1 MPTPNDTVNLV
12 SPTGVTQAVA
22 ADAVPS
28 LEARG
33 WQAEGA
39 NAEAARVVDERL
51 EEEFGGVGDVVETGV
66 EGALRGLTFGASDFL
81 GDDGTLLRRQVN
93 QGTALGG
100 ELLGAIAP
108 AVFSGGTGAVGAVA
122 RLTPRGQAAARAAQW
137 ISSAGTRS
145 GALARGIAYESA
157 EGAGE
162 MAINYL
168 AQRAL
173 ERGEVKA
180 EDLARAVMRGGAV
193 GLASGALAGGLAK
206 LARNADG
213 ALPVAPGARAA
224 DVEAPRSALARKAE
238 AGGDSISTA
247 DLAGRKATARSW
259 DAHQELL
266 ADVRS
271 RGRRDFLGEVDEVMR
286 SPVVRLGLEQ
296 SDREILERALV
307 TRARDAA
314 RAGTDAADW
323 GKRYGQKFRK
333 VKGDNTYTSSLAK
346 VPRELDDEGAIKLAA
361 LDDAMDGF
369 DAELRAIREAGAEAE
384 QAAVTAGP
392 DALLAVAPSVGAKIK
407 SVVDRVRAAPIVE
420 SAAKVAGA
428 AEAAQQLGM
437 PVPTVSQMLG
447 GGTVGKAVG
456 LFLAAKAARGAV
468 GKLMPTMAG
477 GTPLAR
483 AVALAS
489 RHSDRV
495 GDVIR
500 SGLRSAAASVPVRR
514 AIANTPGAGS
524 KVWDNTRA
532 AEMRQAVASATMAL
546 PVPLADAA
554 LAQTERVVGYL
565 RAKSPRNPMAGSPW
579 AASWKPDAHA
589 AADWARRQRSALDP
603 EHAIDVAMSTPFAG
617 LEVEALRE
625 CHPDLFGDVQFALAG
640 LTAPDLA
647 KMRPAMR
654 ESLGRSFGVPLTT
667 GQLPGYLAPVPPT
680 AQPQPAFARPSNAN
694 ASALVTGEQVT
705 R

>member
-1 MPTPNDTVNLV
+1 MADKVNLV
-12 SPTGVTQAVA
+12 SPQGNVTAI
-22 ADAVPS
+22 D
-28 LEARG
+28 
-33 WQAEGA
+33 
-39 NAEAARVVDERL
+39 AEAAPALEAQGWTIEGAGAEASRVTGEVL
-51 EEEFGGVGDVVETGV
+51 EEQYGGVTGAIGAGV
-66 EGALRGLTFGASDFL
+66 EGVARGATFGLSDFV
-81 GDDGTLLRRQVN
+81 GDRGTLMRQQVN
-93 QGTALGG
+93 PGAALGG

-108 AVFSGGTGAVGAVA
+108 AVFSGGTGAVGTVA

-137 ISSAGTRS
+137 ISRASTRS
-145 GALARGIAYESA
+145 GAVARGIAYESA

-193 GLASGALAGGLAK
+193 GIASGALSGSLAK
-206 LARNADG
+206 LARSADG
-213 ALPVAPGARAA
+213 ALPGAPLARSA
-224 DVEAPRSALARKAE
+224 DVEAPRSAFVRKAE

-286 SPVVRLGLEQ
+286 SPGVRLGLEQ
-296 SDREILERALV
+296 GDREILERALV
-307 TRARDAA
+307 ARARDAA
-314 RAGTDAADW
+314 KAGTDAAEW
-323 GKRYGQKFRK
+323 SGRYARKFRG
-333 VKGDNTYTSSLAK
+333 VKGDNTYVRSLGK
-346 VPRELDDEGAIKLAA
+346 VPRQLDDEGAVKLAA

-369 DAELRAIREAGAEAE
+369 DAELKAIREAGAEAE
-384 QAAVTAGP
+384 QAAITAGP
-392 DALLAVAPSVGAKIK
+392 EAMVAIAPSVGAKIK
-407 SVVDRVRAAPIVE
+407 AAVDRVRAAPIVE
-420 SAAKVAGA
+420 SAARVAGA
-428 AEAAQQLGM
+428 AEAAQQLGV

-447 GGTVGKAVG
+447 GGMVGKAVG

-468 GKLMPTMAG
+468 GKMMPTMAG

-500 SGLRSAAASVPVRR
+500 AGLRSAAASVPARR
-514 AIANTPGAGS
+514 AVASTPGAGS
-524 KVWDNTRA
+524 KIWDNARA
-532 AEMRQAVASATMAL
+532 DEMRRAVASATMAL

-554 LAQTERVVGYL
+554 LAQAERVSGYL
-565 RAKSPRNPMAGSPW
+565 AAKSPRNPMAGSPW

-589 AADWARRQRSALDP
+589 AADWARRQRAALDP
-603 EHAIDVAMSTPFAG
+603 EHAIDVAMSTPLAG

-625 CHPDLFGDVQFALAG
+625 CHPDLFGDVQYALAG
-640 LTAPDLA
+640 LTAPELA

-654 ESLGRSFGVPLTT
+654 EALGRSFGVPLTT
-667 GQLPGYLAPVPPT
+667 GQLPGYLAPVPPA

-694 ASALVTGEQVT
+694 ASALVTGEQVQ